1 MEGIKKNEM
10 SIESNSKA
18 GNRSDSKQFSS
29 YHSNFNPPKA
39 HSNRNGSMK
48 MTSGQK
54 KHAQKYQNRNDN
66 SSNIQKKHT
75 LVPQF
80 NQLDLQQN
88 SDSNTTHGK
97 IIK

>member
-10 SIESNSKA
+10 SMESNSKT
-18 GNRSDSKQFSS
+18 GSRSESKQFSS
-29 YHSNFNPPKA
+29 YHSNFNPKA
-39 HSNRNGSMK
+39 HSNRNGMK

-54 KHAQKYQNRNDN
+54 KHAQKYHNRNDN
-66 SSNIQKKHT
+66 NSNIQKKHT
-75 LVPQF
+75 PVPQF
-80 NQLDLQQN
+80 NQLDFQQN